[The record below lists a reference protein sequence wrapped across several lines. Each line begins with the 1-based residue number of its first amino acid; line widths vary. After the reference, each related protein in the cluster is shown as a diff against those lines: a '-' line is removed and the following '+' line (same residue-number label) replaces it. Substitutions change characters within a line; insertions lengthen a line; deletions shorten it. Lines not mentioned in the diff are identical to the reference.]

1 MIDKKSILNGNEH
14 ETICNQLDV
23 KWVKSVVLIGSRAKG
38 TAKKNSDY
46 DIYVVVSALSVPFIY
61 KNIKEKEKTLED
73 MLGTKV
79 SIAPLTLNRIK
90 KGNDLLLFKTK
101 KEGITI
107 YGKDY
112 LPFIKIDRVEDIPA
126 DELFSYL
133 FSSVYFLAEHF
144 DPENIQ
150 KIEDKEFIYNTAKS
164 IMYCV
169 ETQLLMKG
177 IYETEQEDVIRR
189 AREELGLNNDLL
201 DNIKLAHLVANGN
214 YLCVE
219 NSIKFWFSART
230 YILLVFQQL
239 AEMFLGVKNKSIV
252 DVIESFKNGK
262 CSFIKN
268 LQYSILV
275 GLNKKKFPI
284 SHFFTKKS
292 VEKYLCSSIM
302 YLILS
307 IKKDLSIN
315 EECLSNSCQTLNSM
329 GLYSNTLEDINEK
342 RRWNEIKHQIQEHWS
357 MAHGKGVIQEI

>member
-1 MIDKKSILNGNEH
+1 MMNKKPILSGDEH
-14 ETICNQLDV
+14 EIICNQLDI
-23 KWVKSVVLIGSRAKG
+23 KGVKSIVLIGSRATG
-38 TAKKNSDY
+38 DAKKNSDY
-46 DIYVVVSALSVPFIY
+46 DIYVVVSTLSVPFVY
-61 KNIKEKEKTLED
+61 KNIKENEKILED
-73 MLGTKV
+73 MLGAKV
-79 SIAPLTLNRIK
+79 SIAPLTLNRIR

-112 LPFIKIDRVEDIPA
+112 LPFIKIDRVEDIPS

-133 FSSVYFLAEHF
+133 FSSVYFLAEHL
-144 DPENIQ
+144 DPENMS
-150 KIEDKEFIYNTAKS
+150 KIEDKEFIYNIAKS

-169 ETQLLMKG
+169 ETQLLILG

-189 AREELGLNNDLL
+189 TKEELDIDDSILA
-201 DNIKLAHLVANGN
+201 NISLSQSILNGN
-214 YLCVE
+214 FLGVE
-219 NSIKFWFSART
+219 DSIKFWFSARN

-275 GLNKKKFPI
+275 WINKKKFPI

-292 VEKYLCSSIM
+292 VEKYLCSSII

-307 IKKDLSIN
+307 IENGLSIN
-315 EECLSNSCQTLNSM
+315 NEFLNHSYQTLNSI
-329 GLYSNTLEDINEK
+329 GLSSNILENINKK
-342 RRWNEIKHQIQEHWS
+342 RQWNEVKHQIQEHWS
-357 MAHGKGVIQEI
+357 MAHGKSVI

>member
-61 KNIKEKEKTLED
+61 KKIKEKEKILED
-73 MLGTKV
+73 VLGAKV
-79 SIAPLTLNRIK
+79 SIAPLTLNRIRK
-90 KGNDLLLFKTK
+90 RNDLLLFKTK
-101 KEGITI
+101 KEGMTI
-107 YGKDY
+107 CGKDY
-112 LPFIKIDRVEDIPA
+112 LPFIKIDRVEDIPS

-133 FSSVYFLAEHF
+133 FSSVYFLAERF

-150 KIEDKEFIYNTAKS
+150 KMEDKEFIYNVAKS

-169 ETQLLMKG
+169 ETQLLMQG
-177 IYETEQEDVIRR
+177 IYETEQEEVVQR
-189 AREELGLNNDLL
+189 ARGELGLNNDLL
-201 DNIKLAHLVANGN
+201 DDIELAHSIITGD
-214 YLCVE
+214 YLCIEVPI
-219 NSIKFWFSART
+219 NFWFSARD

-239 AEMFLGVKNKSIV
+239 AEMFLGVKNELIV
-252 DVIESFKNGK
+252 DAIESFKNGK

-268 LQYSILV
+268 LQYSILA
-275 GLNKKKFPI
+275 GINNKKNPI

-307 IKKDLSIN
+307 IEKGLSIN
-315 EECLSNSCQTLNSM
+315 NEFLNYSHQTLNLIGVS
-329 GLYSNTLEDINEK
+329 SNISEDITKK
-342 RRWNEIKHQIQEHWS
+342 RQWNEVKHRIQEYWS
-357 MAHGKGVIQEI
+357 MAHGKSVI

>member
-23 KWVKSVVLIGSRAKG
+23 KWVKSVVLIGSRAKR

-46 DIYVVVSALSVPFIY
+46 DIYAVVSALSVPFIY
-61 KNIKEKEKTLED
+61 KKIKEKEKILED
-73 MLGTKV
+73 MLGAKV

-90 KGNDLLLFKTK
+90 KGDDLLLFKTK

-107 YGKDY
+107 CGTDY
-112 LPFIKIDRVEDIPA
+112 LPSIKIDRVEDIPA

-150 KIEDKEFIYNTAKS
+150 KMADKECIYNVAKS

-169 ETQLLMKG
+169 ETQLLMQG
-177 IYETEQEDVIRR
+177 IYEAGGEDMIRR
-189 AREELGLNNDLL
+189 ATERLDLEDPIL
-201 DNIKLAHLVANGN
+201 ANIALSQSVLNGN
-214 YLCVE
+214 FLCIE
-219 NSIKFWFSART
+219 DPLKFWFSARN
-230 YILLVFQQL
+230 YILLVFRQL

-252 DVIESFKNGK
+252 DMIESFKNDK
-262 CSFIKN
+262 CSFINN

-275 GLNKKKFPI
+275 WINKKKFPI

-307 IKKDLSIN
+307 IEKGLSIN
-315 EECLSNSCQTLNSM
+315 NKFLNRSCQTLNSV
-329 GLYSNTLEDINEK
+329 GLSSNIREDINKK
-342 RRWNEIKHQIQEHWS
+342 RQWNEVKHKIQEYWP
-357 MAHGKGVIQEI
+357 MAHGKSAI